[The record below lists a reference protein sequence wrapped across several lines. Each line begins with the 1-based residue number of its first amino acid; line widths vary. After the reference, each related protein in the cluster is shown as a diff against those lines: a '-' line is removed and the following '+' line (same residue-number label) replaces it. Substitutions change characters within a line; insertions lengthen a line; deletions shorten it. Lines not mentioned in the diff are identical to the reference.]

1 MNTVSIDDA
10 YKTVVVTEGAGEV
23 TIITAPSPA
32 VLVETTGLGPQGPGG
47 VLPIYGSFIDT
58 TTQPLLSTTASQPIT
73 INTTLENRGVTI
85 TNNSRINF
93 QYAGTY
99 KIFAS
104 IQLTN
109 NTNSIGETNI
119 YFKQNGTTLANSNT
133 RIDVP
138 VRKSVNTP
146 FHGCFTVELQLTV
159 AASSYI
165 ELHWV
170 ADHLG
175 ITVETIPAN
184 GTHPQAPSLI
194 LNVAQVMYAQA

>member
-1 MNTVSIDDA
+1 MNTVSVDDA

-23 TIITAPSPA
+23 TVVNAPAPA

-58 TTQPLLSTTASQPIT
+58 TTQSLISTSVSQPIH

-85 TNNSRINF
+85 SNNSRINF

-104 IQLTN
+104 LQLTN
-109 NTNSIGETNI
+109 AANDIIEVNI
-119 YFKQNGTTLANSNT
+119 YLKQNNTTVPNSNT
-133 RIDVP
+133 RIDMP
-138 VRKSVNTP
+138 VRKSANSP
-146 FHGCFTVELQLTV
+146 NHGCFSIEFQLTV
-159 AASSYI
+159 ADLSYL

-170 ADHLG
+170 ASQVG
-175 ITVETIPAN
+175 VNIETIAAN
-184 GTHPQAPSLI
+184 GTHPQAPGVI